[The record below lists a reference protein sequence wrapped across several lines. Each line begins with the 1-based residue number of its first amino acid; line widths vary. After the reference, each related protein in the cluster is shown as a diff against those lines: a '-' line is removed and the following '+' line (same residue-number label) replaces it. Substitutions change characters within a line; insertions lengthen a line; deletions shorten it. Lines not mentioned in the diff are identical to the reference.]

1 MISGSTQKI
10 EFKKEMLVEKTV
22 LVRGKDMVGDG
33 EEDALKEVVGCVG
46 CEEAV
51 SVEWEGHV
59 AFVGWDNALDGR
71 KEDILSPLQNVVPF
85 NDVFLFSPIDSGLS
99 SNPSNHL

>member
-10 EFKKEMLVEKTV
+10 EFKKEMFVEKTV

-46 CEEAV
+46 RV
-51 SVEWEGHV
+51 
-59 AFVGWDNALDGR
+59 R
-71 KEDILSPLQNVVPF
+71 KK
-85 NDVFLFSPIDSGLS
+85 
-99 SNPSNHL
+99 